1 MDAKPA
7 VHPDL
12 AVGDAL
18 AAFVRDIL
26 TEARTAIDDEARS
39 GAEAVHDY
47 RKAMKRWRAL
57 LRLIE
62 PFIGEDGPR
71 LRMQARD
78 LARELAGARDAQSA
92 LDALGDLGKAD
103 EALGKSAT
111 ATPRKRLMEIRQS
124 AEETTLTE
132 TMRGRLRAALTA
144 ADLAT
149 ATWPLGAVSFSALAG
164 ELAVGYGRARRAMP
178 ADFLRADGHAL
189 HELRQRVVE
198 HRYQMELVEPLWP
211 RMGKLWIG
219 EAQRLRDRL
228 GAHHDLDMLTGL
240 TAPHQLLARW
250 RSRLTPAIA
259 LRQESHARAA
269 ARLAGR
275 LFAERPKAFRRRLE
289 ALWANRAGDGE

>member
-7 VHPDL
+7 VHPGL

-18 AAFVRDIL
+18 VAFARDIL
-26 TEARTAIDDEARS
+26 DEARTAIDDEERS
-39 GAEAVHDY
+39 GAQAVHDF

-62 PFIGEDGPR
+62 PFIGADGPR
-71 LRMQARD
+71 LRVEARD
-78 LARELAGARDAQSA
+78 LARDLAGARDAQSA
-92 LDALGDLGKAD
+92 LDALDDLGKAD
-103 EALGKSAT
+103 GALGESAV
-111 ATPRKRLMEIRQS
+111 ASIRNRLMEIRQS
-124 AEETTLTE
+124 AEATTLTE

-149 ATWPLGAVSFSALAG
+149 ITWPLAAVSFPALAG
-164 ELAVGYGRARRAMP
+164 ELAAGFGRARRAMP
-178 ADFLRADGHAL
+178 PDFLQADSHAL
-189 HELRQRVVE
+189 HEMRQRVVA

-250 RSRLTPAIA
+250 RSRLAPAIA
-259 LRQESHARAA
+259 VRQEAHARAA

-289 ALWANRAGDGE
+289 ALWASRAGGDE